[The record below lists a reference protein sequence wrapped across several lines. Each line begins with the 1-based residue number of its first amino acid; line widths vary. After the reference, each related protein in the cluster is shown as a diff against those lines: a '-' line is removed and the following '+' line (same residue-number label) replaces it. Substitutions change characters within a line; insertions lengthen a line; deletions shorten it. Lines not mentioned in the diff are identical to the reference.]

1 MTQPPE
7 DPWDPNRLPPHTRAF
22 DPDQNPAEYPDSGYP
37 QTGYGQT
44 GYDQSGYPQGA
55 YTQGYGQE
63 PGGPPPTGPYGEPP
77 SGGSGGGGRRTLI
90 LALAVIAALVLIV
103 VVAVLVVRST
113 GGGDSTA
120 SPTTT
125 STVSATSSTTT
136 PTTTTTTE
144 TTTEETTTARVPAG
158 AVVYQLTGSG
168 DVAGV
173 RYRKGSEFVID
184 PVTAAPWSMT
194 TTVTGGSA
202 ELTAIVVRG
211 PVTCTIMHGREQL
224 TSTTSNGG
232 LLRCVADLPN

>member
-1 MTQPPE
+1 M
-7 DPWDPNRLPPHTRAF
+7 
-22 DPDQNPAEYPDSGYP
+22 
-37 QTGYGQT
+37 
-44 GYDQSGYPQGA
+44 
-55 YTQGYGQE
+55 
-63 PGGPPPTGPYGEPP
+63 
-77 SGGSGGGGRRTLI
+77 
-90 LALAVIAALVLIV
+90 IAALVLIV

-120 SPTTT
+120 SPTT
-125 STVSATSSTTT
+125 SSVSATPSTTT

-144 TTTEETTTARVPAG
+144 TTTEETTTARVTAG